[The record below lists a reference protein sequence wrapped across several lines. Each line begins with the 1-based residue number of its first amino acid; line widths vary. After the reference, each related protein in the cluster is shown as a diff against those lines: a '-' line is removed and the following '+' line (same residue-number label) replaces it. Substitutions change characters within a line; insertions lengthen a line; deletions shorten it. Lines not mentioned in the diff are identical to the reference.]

1 MWNPGF
7 LHLPTE
13 ILVAIIQIL
22 ELRDVIAV
30 SQICCALNTI
40 IKDTLALQYKLE
52 LDSSGMVDDRSS
64 TLPIARRIELLQ
76 RQQKV
81 WHEWTPATDFKQSN
95 GRLPTYDFQKG
106 ILTIG
111 KSHDDSSVTR
121 AIEFHKL
128 RSSALGSS
136 HTLWSCNDLE
146 VDVKDFTTDP
156 DQDLIV
162 LLERPIHL

>member
-1 MWNPGF
+1 MGKPGF

-22 ELRDVIAV
+22 DLRDIVAV
-30 SQICCALNTI
+30 LQICRTLYTI
-40 IKDTLALQYKLE
+40 IADTRSLQYKLE
-52 LDSSGMVDDRSS
+52 LESNGMVDDQSS
-64 TLPIARRIELLQ
+64 PLPIARRVELMR
-76 RQQKV
+76 RQNKV

-106 ILTIG
+106 ILSIG
-111 KSHDDSSVTR
+111 KSTDDSSMTR
-121 AIEFHKL
+121 AIEFHRL
-128 RSSALGSS
+128 RSAALDSP

-162 LLERPIHL
+162 LLERPVPL